1 MLYTFGS
8 MQDAKGAEPTL
19 EEVYKLAKE
28 NNKMLR
34 AMRRD
39 AFVGGIFKFIFWILM
54 FFILPYIIYAIYLK
68 PYLSS
73 LESAYNNFNE
83 SASTLSGAA
92 KDLENLQNQ
101 IPNFGDLLK
110 NFQGGQ

>member
-1 MLYTFGS
+1 
-8 MQDAKGAEPTL
+8 MQDNNKAQPSL
-19 EEVYKLAKE
+19 DEVYKLVKE

-39 AFVGGIFKFIFWILM
+39 AFVGGIFKFIFWIAL
-54 FFILPYIIYAIYLK
+54 FFILPYIIYVIYLK

-73 LESAYNNFNE
+73 LEAAYSSFNE
-83 SASTLSGAA
+83 SANTLSGAA

-101 IPNFGDLLK
+101 IPNFNDLFK
-110 NFQGGQ
+110 NLQGGE